1 MMRDYWILGMLMILA
16 TLGVSL
22 SVYKEMRPEYI
33 AYQKQY
39 YELTGV
45 KQYEYEIKQL
55 NFNTDSGILIDRC
68 MTCHLGA
75 TNPAASHFPVPLNF
89 HKAIVSDNQDH
100 HNFDKIGC
108 VVCHDGNGRG
118 LGKVDAHG
126 DYHDWHSPILKGKMV
141 QANCSRCHETTVN
154 DLAGAVNFNRGK
166 KLYFARACWAC
177 HTIMGLSSGKSA
189 PDLTDAGAKFSVEY
203 LKESIVDPT
212 ANSSISK
219 MPKFS
224 WVTRTDDVNDL
235 TIFLKG
241 QRANRLKDNK
251 KAPVEYK
258 RADLDFLNITS
269 SSASLGKEIFWGISK
284 DGINTRGGCINCHS
298 IRNDKGELQGGHNA
312 PELTFVARSR
322 TKAFIIEHIKNPKK
336 HVPDTIMPSF
346 ASLSDQAIDSLYKFL
361 DSFEFS
367 LTGEE
372 KYSDIHIYKTYC
384 SGCHG
389 EKLDGRGPRYA
400 LLDPLPRDFTKFQFI
415 KSYQERFASSIK
427 KGVPG
432 TAMSSW
438 ENVLDEKQIHL
449 VKNYII
455 KMAGALKDSYK
466 RLNIE
471 LPSVNA
477 KDRKPP
483 YAALVPGDFQKGKIV
498 FQRYCTSCHGKLA
511 NGKGPNAYFLVHP
524 LPRNLLNTEFMNQP
538 AVDDKR
544 LYQSIMLGVAGTSM
558 PPHDFLP
565 DQSIL
570 DLIEYIKQ
578 LNKVQE

>member
-1 MMRDYWILGMLMILA
+1 
-16 TLGVSL
+16 
-22 SVYKEMRPEYI
+22 
-33 AYQKQY
+33 
-39 YELTGV
+39 
-45 KQYEYEIKQL
+45 
-55 NFNTDSGILIDRC
+55 
-68 MTCHLGA
+68 
-75 TNPAASHFPVPLNF
+75 
-89 HKAIVSDNQDH
+89 
-100 HNFDKIGC
+100 
-108 VVCHDGNGRG
+108 
-118 LGKVDAHG
+118 
-126 DYHDWHSPILKGKMV
+126 
-141 QANCSRCHETTVN
+141 
-154 DLAGAVNFNRGK
+154 
-166 KLYFARACWAC
+166 
-177 HTIMGLSSGKSA
+177 
-189 PDLTDAGAKFSVEY
+189 
-203 LKESIVDPT
+203 
-212 ANSSISK
+212 
-219 MPKFS
+219 
-224 WVTRTDDVNDL
+224 
-235 TIFLKG
+235 
-241 QRANRLKDNK
+241 
-251 KAPVEYK
+251 
-258 RADLDFLNITS
+258 
-269 SSASLGKEIFWGISK
+269 
-284 DGINTRGGCINCHS
+284 
-298 IRNDKGELQGGHNA
+298 
-312 PELTFVARSR
+312 
-322 TKAFIIEHIKNPKK
+322 
-336 HVPDTIMPSF
+336 MPSF